1 MSGTNDNSLLGFL
14 QKKSLF
20 SNSPNKNSRKRS
32 RSKSRDSR
40 NFDKRSNINT
50 LDEASRVEEPRRQ
63 LFQEEP
69 KLFNTFQQEKPKDLS
84 PYRALDQPI
93 SQQAPSFP
101 QQSFQQPLYQQS
113 FQQPQPK
120 TIDSPPRQQQ
130 LERT

>member
-40 NFDKRSNINT
+40 NFDKRSNINS
-50 LDEASRVEEPRRQ
+50 LEEMSRVEEPRRQ

-69 KLFNTFQQEKPKDLS
+69 KLFNTFQQERPKDHS
-84 PYRALDQPI
+84 PYRAFDQPI
-93 SQQAPSFP
+93 SQQAPSFQ
-101 QQSFQQPLYQQS
+101 QQSYQQPLYQQS
-113 FQQPQPK
+113 NQQPQQRS
-120 TIDSPPRQQQ
+120 IDSPTRPQQ
-130 LERT
+130 ERS